1 MKTASW
7 VILTVVGALIL
18 LGSTV
23 SLWVGYSGTDYP
35 IGTKPLSEIE
45 AAHPGVGAA
54 MRGIRGTSAAY
65 GVAYG
70 ILFLAIVLGPY
81 RRREVW
87 AWWAI
92 LGSAAALALYAWL
105 RVPMLGIKL
114 GVTTAFLELG
124 VIVVGLLLDAGRLRA
139 AR

>member
-1 MKTASW
+1 ASW
-7 VILTVVGALIL
+7 VILTVVGALVL

-54 MRGIRGTSAAY
+54 MRGQRGTAAAY
-65 GVAYG
+65 AVAYG

-81 RRREVW
+81 RRREVG
-87 AWWAI
+87 AWWGI
-92 LGSAAALALYAWL
+92 LGAAVGLALYTWL
-105 RVPMLGIKL
+105 RVPTLGISL
-114 GVTTAFLELG
+114 GVTAVFLELG
-124 VIVVGLLLDAGRLRA
+124 VVVVGLLFDAGRLRA

>member
-7 VILTVVGALIL
+7 VILTVVGALVLI
-18 LGSTV
+18 GSTV

-45 AAHPGVGAA
+45 AAHSGAGAA
-54 MRGIRGTSAAY
+54 MRGQRGTAAAY
-65 GVAYG
+65 AVAYG

-92 LGSAAALALYAWL
+92 LGATAALAFYTWL
-105 RVPMLGIKL
+105 RVPTLGIRL
-114 GVTTAFLELG
+114 GVTTIFMELA
-124 VIVVGLLLDAGRLRA
+124 VVV
-139 AR
+139 